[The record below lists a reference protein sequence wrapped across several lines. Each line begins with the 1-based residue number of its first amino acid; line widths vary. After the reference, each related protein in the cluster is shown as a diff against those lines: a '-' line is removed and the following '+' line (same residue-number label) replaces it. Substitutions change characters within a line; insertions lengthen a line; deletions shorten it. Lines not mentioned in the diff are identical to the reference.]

1 LVNLFFTSNAL
12 AEPCKIE
19 MVDLTEALQSDG
31 NAKVIT
37 ASNLTDIYISWVWTN
52 ERPEVQHK

>member
-1 LVNLFFTSNAL
+1 
-12 AEPCKIE
+12 

-52 ERPEVQHK
+52 ELPEVHQVLPAALQKNL